1 MSKKITSF
9 TRFVMILASICFIIS
24 CVGNKQLYHF
34 KPPSLPDSMYCDYDT
49 HTDKYEL
56 DKNCDAFIRDYVEF
70 LIQR

>member
-1 MSKKITSF
+1 M
-9 TRFVMILASICFIIS
+9 MILASICFIIS
-24 CVGNKQLYHF
+24 CVENKQLYHL
-34 KPPSLPDSMYCDYDT
+34 KPPSLPEQMYCDYDA